1 MRLLP
6 NGERMSIFECICECG
21 NKKDAPG
28 AYLKSGGIKSCGCY
42 IKRNGSVNWKG
53 TKAYLE
59 LHGDA

>member
-1 MRLLP
+1 
-6 NGERMSIFECICECG
+6 MSIFECICECG